1 LRIRSP
7 LFFTLILLALALAA
21 CAPQVKTMSE
31 SPAPGMAKSE
41 MPATEAPMMTA
52 EAMPATEA
60 PMATADDMTE
70 SEGDMST
77 PVPEQPGSMQ
87 TPAWFSASL
96 TDARSGQVFTVN
108 DFAGKVVLVE
118 TLAQWCSNC
127 LKQQKQVLELHSR
140 LGERDDFISLG
151 LDIDPNEDI
160 DSLKGYLERNGFHW
174 TYSVAPPE
182 VAREIA
188 NLYGEQ
194 FLNPPSTPMLVID
207 RHGEAHLLP
216 FGIKSAAELEEALKP
231 FLDESMSASG

>member
-1 LRIRSP
+1 
-7 LFFTLILLALALAA
+7 
-21 CAPQVKTMSE
+21 MSE
-31 SPAPGMAKSE
+31 SPAQDMATSE
-41 MPATEAPMMTA
+41 MPATEAPMATA

-60 PMATADDMTE
+60 PMATADSMPTATQDAME
-70 SEGDMST
+70 M
-77 PVPEQPGSMQ
+77 PGSME

-96 TDARSGQVFTVN
+96 TDARSGEVFTVN

-182 VAREIA
+182 VARRSPICTVS
-188 NLYGEQ
+188 NS
-194 FLNPPSTPMLVID
+194 STPRPRPCWSSTAMAKRTCCPLAS
-207 RHGEAHLLP
+207 RAPLTW
-216 FGIKSAAELEEALKP
+216 KKP
-231 FLDESMSASG
+231 SSPS

>member
-1 LRIRSP
+1 MRIRISF
-7 LFFTLILLALALAA
+7 LFTLILLALALAA

-31 SPAPGMAKSE
+31 SPAQDMATSE
-41 MPATEAPMMTA
+41 MPATEAPMATA

-60 PMATADDMTE
+60 PLATADSMATATQDAME
-70 SEGDMST
+70 M
-77 PVPEQPGSMQ
+77 PGSME

-96 TDARSGQVFTVN
+96 TDARSGEVFTVN

-160 DSLKGYLERNGFHW
+160 VSLKGYLERNGFHW
-174 TYSVAPPE
+174 IYSVAPPE

-216 FGIKSAAELEEALKP
+216 FGIKSAADLEEALKP